1 MTSKHDPVSIL
12 VVDDNANNCD
22 LLRRRLSRKGYHCE
36 VCHSGMETLEFIAQQ
51 RPDLILLDIMMPG
64 IDGIEVLT
72 RLRKQFNSVELPI
85 IMVTAKNAHEDIILA
100 FEKGANDY
108 IEKPVDFPVML
119 ARIKHHVQHKRL
131 DDELKRSQQTLK
143 EKNRLLDISNQYK
156 INFLSSMSHE
166 LRTPLNAVMGYSEAL
181 IEGLMGDLEEKQKE
195 YCKEI
200 YDSGAYLLTI
210 INDLLDLSKIEAGKL
225 ELHIQPT
232 DIDLLVDGL
241 MGIIGERARRSGVRL
256 KINIQEDLAT
266 AQLDPVRIK
275 QILINLL
282 TNAIKFTDAGREV
295 ALDAYQN
302 PPADVVFRVRDQG
315 CGIAPA
321 DLERIFVPFEQTDA
335 SRQKINLEGTGLGLA
350 LVKRLAELHGGNV
363 AVESVV
369 GRGSSFTVILPFEP
383 YADHQQDSAMVKR

>member
-1 MTSKHDPVSIL
+1 MNSKLDPVSIL
-12 VVDDNANNCD
+12 VVDDNVNNCD
-22 LLRRRLSRKGYHCE
+22 LLRRRLSRKGYQCE
-36 VCHSGMETLEFIAQQ
+36 VCHSGMETLDYIAGQK
-51 RPDLILLDIMMPG
+51 PDLILLDIMMPG

-181 IEGLMGDLEEKQKE
+181 LEGLMGDMEEKQKE

-200 YDSGAYLLTI
+200 HDSGAYLLTI

-225 ELHIQPT
+225 ELHVQPT

-241 MGIIGERARRSGVRL
+241 MGIIGERARRNDVRL
-256 KINIQEDLAT
+256 KVKVQEDLAT
-266 AQLDPVRIK
+266 TPLDPVRIK

-282 TNAIKFTDAGREV
+282 TNAIKFTDAEREV
-295 ALDAYQN
+295 ALDVYQT
-302 PPADVVFRVRDQG
+302 DSGEIVFRVRDQG

-321 DLERIFVPFEQTDA
+321 DLQRIFVPFEQTE
-335 SRQKINLEGTGLGLA
+335 STRRNTNLEGTGLGLA
-350 LVKRLAELHGGNV
+350 LVKRLTELHGGSV

-369 GRGSSFTVILPFEP
+369 GRGSSFTVTVPIEP
-383 YADHQQDSAMVKR
+383 YADHHRDSAAAKR